1 MTISNTHQKQSN
13 DLLDLQS
20 KVDGILTEAL
30 ASVELATSA
39 SQKNGTSPIDVEAI
53 VRVQKF
59 QAALD
64 AEVQSRLQ
72 LEQKLEAMQMASREA
87 ENNRRIL
94 MDELVSEH
102 EEALRYRI
110 SFTLPKNNLIC
121 EAKNILSI
129 FCYCS
134 YNISG

>member
-1 MTISNTHQKQSN
+1 MEAKILTISNTHQKQSN

-53 VRVQKF
+53 VRIQKF

-72 LEQKLEAMQMASREA
+72 LEQKLEDFHTGSF
-87 ENNRRIL
+87 
-94 MDELVSEH
+94 H
-102 EEALRYRI
+102 EFQHKA
-110 SFTLPKNNLIC
+110 
-121 EAKNILSI
+121 
-129 FCYCS
+129 
-134 YNISG
+134 

>member
-1 MTISNTHQKQSN
+1 MDIELYQLPIAHISNPPVRTHTTENLQTSLDDMEAKILTISNTHQKQSN

-53 VRVQKF
+53 VRIQKF

-72 LEQKLEAMQMASREA
+72 LEQKLEDFHTGSF
-87 ENNRRIL
+87 
-94 MDELVSEH
+94 H
-102 EEALRYRI
+102 E
-110 SFTLPKNNLIC
+110 FQH
-121 EAKNILSI
+121 
-129 FCYCS
+129 
-134 YNISG
+134 